1 MTNHLRSPAIT
12 VLIAIL
18 LFTSC
23 SPASTSP
30 ASSPTPIDSPV
41 QANAPEYLLLPVFNV
56 TSTGPSEEAAR
67 LLAEALGIPG
77 DNLRQ
82 EDGSLYYLDAQR
94 HHNLPSI
101 DLGEGEPDE
110 EGRPTTLEAFDFE
123 AINALPVLDD
133 EQALSLAQ
141 NSLNQSGLELFAGTD
156 LVGAVPLVEHATV
169 RAITLEG
176 ETLVDKPL
184 DTQVNYDFRLEGLPL
199 VGGGAKV
206 KLVFDGQGA
215 VTLALYAMRGLE
227 RGERVP
233 VHPAAQAEQICR
245 QAYEYGRQN
254 SAALELQ
261 VYGEL
266 VYYAPPASL
275 TTVERIYPHF
285 QCSGR
290 AVGYDLEGRPLE
302 YNLPGMYLP
311 AMIDSLQVA
320 LSATGDGVAVW
331 AQANPSGGTP
341 PYTFSWSSSSTPLD
355 PDLAQGQEIQYTLA
369 PREPVTQEAIA
380 VLVTDR
386 NGLWSYAVQQV
397 AVSASPALGLL
408 YRRSVQAMPAQAVGP
423 TDIGIEWNGLTA
435 DPPLPK
441 NVPAITAYVQLFKLQ
456 GFLVRFNEGEH
467 RAWERDFRAA
477 SISYPEHNI
486 RGGDDLHYIDNVDHA
501 LASFHGQPGG
511 FFLTGQ
517 HDMRFFF
524 YDSAIW
530 GDGDLE
536 WITLKSCDIL
546 ANDATFGPDADPAK
560 RWGQAFH
567 GLHTLFGYSTIAG
580 SVDSTAPAYALF
592 MLHSWRLRDAWETA
606 NHLTQPA
613 TVRDFDG
620 REVRI
625 RFAILGPFANNNR
638 HNFHDYLHDRGP
650 VSKDILRGEIKGFYI
665 VEGPV

>member
-1 MTNHLRSPAIT
+1 MKTRFRSPAIAA
-12 VLIAIL
+12 LIAIL
-18 LFTSC
+18 LCTACGSGKV
-23 SPASTSP
+23 SVPP
-30 ASSPTPIDSPV
+30 PNPLDSPV
-41 QANAPEYLLLPVFNV
+41 LPNSLDYEMRPSFVV
-56 TSTGPSEEAAR
+56 TAAGPSQEAAH

-77 DNLRQ
+77 ENLRQ
-82 EDGSLYYLDAQR
+82 EDGSLYYLDAER
-94 HHNLPSI
+94 HHDLPGM

-110 EGRPTTLEAFDFE
+110 EGRPTTQPAFDFE

-133 EQALSLAQ
+133 ERALSFAQ
-141 NSLNQSGLELFAGTD
+141 NALRQSGLELFAGTD
-156 LVGAVPLVEHATV
+156 LVSAIPTVEHATF

-176 ETLVDKPL
+176 ETLANQAI
-184 DTQVNYDFRLEGLPL
+184 DTQVIYDFYLAGLPL

-215 VTLALYAMRGLE
+215 ATLALYAMRGLE
-227 RGERVP
+227 QGENVRVYP
-233 VHPAAQAEQICR
+233 PSQAEQICR
-245 QAYEYGRQN
+245 QAFEYGRQS

-311 AMIDSLQVA
+311 AMIDSLQVEMT
-320 LSATGDGVAVW
+320 ATGDGAAVW
-331 AQANPSGGTP
+331 AQANPRGGTP

-397 AVSASPALGLL
+397 AVSASPILSLP
-408 YRRSVQAMPAQAVGP
+408 YRRSVQAMPAPAVGP
-423 TDIGIEWNGLTA
+423 TDIGVEWNGLTA

-441 NVPAITAYVQLFKLQ
+441 AVPAIAAYVQLFKLQ

-467 RAWERDFRAA
+467 RAWERDFRDVTRFRPK
-477 SISYPEHNI
+477 SSQN
-486 RGGDDLHYIDNVDHA
+486 GGDDLRYIDNVDHA

-511 FFLTGQ
+511 FFLTGR
-517 HDMRFFF
+517 HDSMFFN
-524 YDSAIW
+524 YTDAIW

-546 ANDATFGPDADPAK
+546 MNEPGFGEDGDPAK

-567 GLHTLFGYSTIAG
+567 GLHTLFSYSTVSA

-592 MLHSWRLRDAWETA
+592 MLHRWRLRDAWETA
-606 NHLTQPA
+606 NHLTQPS

-620 REVRI
+620 RTVRI
-625 RFAILGPFANNNR
+625 HFAILGPFAKNNL

-650 VSKDILRGEIKGFYI
+650 VSRDILRSEIKGFYI